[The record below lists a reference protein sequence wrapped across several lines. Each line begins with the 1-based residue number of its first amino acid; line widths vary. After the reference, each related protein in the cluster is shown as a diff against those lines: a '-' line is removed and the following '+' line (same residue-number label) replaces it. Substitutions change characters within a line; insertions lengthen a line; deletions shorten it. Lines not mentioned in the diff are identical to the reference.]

1 MKRPPFIFPNDITDE
16 TAFALCNFF
25 HELALACESH
35 YYVQLRRYSANH
47 QPDLIDPEQPW
58 RTKPLAK

>member
-1 MKRPPFIFPNDITDE
+1 MKQLLSIFPEKITDE

-35 YYVQLRRYSANH
+35 YYTQLRRYNANPL
-47 QPDLIDPEQPW
+47 PDLIDPEQPW